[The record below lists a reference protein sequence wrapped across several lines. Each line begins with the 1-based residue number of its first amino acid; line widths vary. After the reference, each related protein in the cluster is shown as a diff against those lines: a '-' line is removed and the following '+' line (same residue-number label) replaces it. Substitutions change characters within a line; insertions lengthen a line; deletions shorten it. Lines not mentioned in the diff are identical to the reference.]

1 MGCCDGCGAAEAEA
15 MDDKVVS
22 SVVVVVVVV
31 VIVLLVT
38 VLLPSSWIA
47 PDVDGSVVPDVDEAF
62 ASGGDGVDAVVTTD
76 RMALASAM
84 VVAVI
89 T

>member
-15 MDDKVVS
+15 EAMDDKVVS
-22 SVVVVVVVV
+22 SVLVV